1 MNRIFLEEIMKLKS
15 SNDFGLFSS
24 LNILKKYV
32 NVDLLMNEKNELY
45 YSVNVNN
52 ILLSDI
58 SSDELINIRN
68 SGWELSSDKKFLI
81 KII

>member
-1 MNRIFLEEIMKLKS
+1 MNRIFLEEIMILKS
-15 SNDFGLFSS
+15 NNDFGLFSS

-58 SSDELINIRN
+58 SSDELIDIRN

>member
-32 NVDLLMNEKNELY
+32 NVDLLMSEKNELY
-45 YSVNVNN
+45 YSVSVNN

-58 SSDELINIRN
+58 SSDELINVRN
-68 SGWELSSDKKFLI
+68 SGWELSSDKNFLI

>member
-15 SNDFGLFSS
+15 NNDFGLFSS

-58 SSDELINIRN
+58 SSDELIYIRN

>member
-1 MNRIFLEEIMKLKS
+1 MNRVFLEEIMKLES
-15 SNDFGLFSS
+15 NNDFGLFSS

-32 NVDLLMNEKNELY
+32 NVDLLMNEKKELY
-45 YSVNVNN
+45 YSVNISD
-52 ILLSDI
+52 ILLSEI

-68 SGWELSSDKKFLI
+68 NGWEISNDKKYLI

>member
-1 MNRIFLEEIMKLKS
+1 MNRVFLEEIMKLKS
-15 SNDFGLFSS
+15 NNDFCLFSS
-24 LNILKKYV
+24 LKILKKYA
-32 NVDLLMNEKNELY
+32 NVDLLMNEKKELY
-45 YSVNVNN
+45 YCASIND

-68 SGWELSSDKKFLI
+68 NGWEISNDKKSLI

>member
-15 SNDFGLFSS
+15 INDFGLFSS

>member
-15 SNDFGLFSS
+15 NNDFGLFSS

-58 SSDELINIRN
+58 SSDELIDIRN